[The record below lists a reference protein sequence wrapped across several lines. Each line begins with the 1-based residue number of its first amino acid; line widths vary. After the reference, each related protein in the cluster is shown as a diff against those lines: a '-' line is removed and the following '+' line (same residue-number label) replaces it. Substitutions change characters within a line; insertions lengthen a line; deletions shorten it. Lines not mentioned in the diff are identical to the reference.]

1 MFREALQKSVIP
13 AKAGIQDFKC
23 RDKSTSDWIPAFA
36 GMTPAGL
43 LQSLPRNT
51 RKFSALK
58 ANTFKENPSV
68 SSLNGVCS
76 WNETISNF
84 DVNRG

>member
-43 LQSLPRNT
+43 LQSLLSGISIQGGYPMGKWFFNSMVLNC
-51 RKFSALK
+51 FVPFVFFVDHFFK
-58 ANTFKENPSV
+58 A
-68 SSLNGVCS
+68 
-76 WNETISNF
+76 
-84 DVNRG
+84 